1 MMDSVDRALQNDLIK
16 LVERHDDIGAYLV
29 RLGALETIVTIKLR
43 STWGTRTA
51 FKQSHV
57 IRTPEQQV
65 PFWSCVAEGQTP
77 AEALRRAIEGLTTY
91 YRRAVLHGYTPTEDW
106 LVPAER

>member
-1 MMDSVDRALQNDLIK
+1 MDSVDSALRNDLIK
-16 LVERHDDIGAYLV
+16 LVERHDEIGDYRV
-29 RLGALETIVTIKLR
+29 RVGALETIVTIRLR
-43 STWGTRTA
+43 STWGTRTS

-65 PFWSCVAEGQTP
+65 PFWSCVAEGETP
-77 AEALRRAIEGLTTY
+77 GDALRRAIDGLTTY

-106 LVPAER
+106 LVPADR